1 MRKQTRVLSWC
12 TGSQEKITIVLSLF
26 RSHWLAVVYCL
37 VLCSGFC
44 EPVHEDRT
52 RTSERLPSLQK
63 RRNFLRN
70 SGGQRRKRD
79 EREARVA
86 CEGRSANLAI
96 LSSHATR
103 ASSSPRFRL
112 CSPEIRKK
120 LRVFCRLQTSLL
132 THGDLFASKYQTN
145 VREFNS
151 WFSFFTC
158 KKLEKSLL

>member
-86 CEGRSANLAI
+86 CEGRSAFLKIAI
-96 LSSHATR
+96 LPSHATR
-103 ASSSPRFRL
+103 ASRSPHAPLAFASVPL
-112 CSPEIRKK
+112 EIRKK
-120 LRVFCRLQTSLL
+120 LRLGEGKGRGPQDCHLCLGNDNSLL
-132 THGDLFASKYQTN
+132 FVMSRN
-145 VREFNS
+145 NS
-151 WFSFFTC
+151 GG
-158 KKLEKSLL
+158 